1 MRSFV
6 LGSIF
11 LSFIVSSAMCAE
23 KVPSLCKDC
32 PFPMVLSCKSDA
44 NKAGDVVYCELQ
56 RSSRMKSIMAFKT
69 VSCESIDPVSPF
81 PLQCTFG
88 H

>member
-11 LSFIVSSAMCAE
+11 VSLTVGSAMSTE

-32 PFPMVLSCKSDA
+32 PFPMVLSCKADA
-44 NKAGDVVYCELQ
+44 NSNGDVFYCKMQ
-56 RSSRMKSIMAFKT
+56 KSSRMKSMMAFKT
-69 VSCESIDPVSPF
+69 MNCEAHDPVSPF